1 MASCDEKGEVIV
13 WEVNTARIVWRQ
25 QYRSICYSV
34 QFQPEKGLLVA
45 SNEDKIYIYNI
56 KKILPSSI
64 YKQNE
69 ETLEES
75 KKSNE
80 TEYNPILK
88 WEYTDPE
95 SEEYK
100 NGLRVTIK
108 FSNDIKQIT
117 FHTKGDYFSTLC
129 PKAEKR
135 NE

>member
-1 MASCDEKGEVIV
+1 M
-13 WEVNTARIVWRQ
+13 
-25 QYRSICYSV
+25 
-34 QFQPEKGLLVA
+34 VA

-88 WEYTDPE
+88 WEYTEPE

-117 FHTKGDYFSTLC
+117 FHAKGDYFSTLC